1 MSSRHHVSLT
11 AATRSAWFV
20 FDKTHPSLYRIF
32 FFLVLPL
39 SLLPPIMLYYAGTY
53 HGDAF
58 ASGFSGRNWAPFSL
72 LFLVAEMATIA
83 AMGPLIRWIT
93 WLNGAKA
100 NLQNAYLLAFVAPL
114 PLWLS
119 SLGLFVPN
127 FFFAAALA
135 VAALLMACFIIY
147 HGVATLL
154 PVSEDIVA
162 GSIAY
167 GIMACGMIAWALL
180 LVAVL
185 PVS

>member
-11 AATRSAWFV
+11 DATRTAWFV
-20 FDKTHPSLYRIF
+20 FDKTHPRLHRIF

-39 SLLPPIMLYYAGTY
+39 SLLPPAMLYYAGTY

-58 ASGFSGRNWAPFSL
+58 SPGFSERNWTNIGL

-83 AMGPLIRWIT
+83 AMGPLIQWIS
-93 WLNGAKA
+93 WLNGAKV

-119 SLGLFVPN
+119 SLGLIVPN
-127 FFFAAALA
+127 FFFVSAVSVVAL
-135 VAALLMACFIIY
+135 VLACFIIY

-154 PVSEDIVA
+154 HIAEDIVA

-185 PVS
+185 PVP

>member
-32 FFLVLPL
+32 FALVLPL

-58 ASGFSGRNWAPFSL
+58 APGLSDRNWAPISL
-72 LFLVAEMATIA
+72 LFLVAEMVTIA
-83 AMGPLIRWIT
+83 AMGPLIQWIA
-93 WLNGAKA
+93 WLNAAKA

-119 SLGLFVPN
+119 SLGLIVPN
-127 FFFAAALA
+127 FFFTSALA
-135 VAALLMACFIIY
+135 VAAMVMACFIIY

-154 PVSEDIVA
+154 QISEDVVA

-167 GIMACGMIAWALL
+167 GIMACGMVAWALL
-180 LVAVL
+180 LIAVF